1 MMLCSK
7 VLVCIWPG
15 VMFSDR
21 PDGIFLKFIWHM
33 TSNKTQAKFKKGG
46 YMPIWTVGKTHSAP
60 YSGYRYV
67 PLRFGRNV
75 IRRMGTQQQQ
85 FGQEYFSL
93 VHDVLVLFMFFLM
106 TDLT

>member
-1 MMLCSK
+1 
-7 VLVCIWPG
+7 
-15 VMFSDR
+15 
-21 PDGIFLKFIWHM
+21 M
-33 TSNKTQAKFKKGG
+33 TSNKTQEEFKKGG

-60 YSGYRYV
+60 YHGYGYV
-67 PLRFGRNV
+67 LLRFGRNV

-85 FGQEYFSL
+85 QFGQEYLSL